1 MAIANPLTPYLALI
15 KWGVGVLLLLTAFA
29 WGWNIKGNR
38 DEAKMGGMQ
47 QTIDAQLAQLKTLNT
62 TLESVN
68 TQTDEN
74 VKAAR
79 EARERAEKAAA
90 AAEKAKAKLDKKQA
104 AWDREFEEAK
114 RNPDC
119 KELMERKLCP
129 LIKDF

>member
-1 MAIANPLTPYLALI
+1 MLSLAPIKPYLTLI
-15 KWGVGVLLLLTAFA
+15 KWGVGVLLLLGAFA
-29 WGWNIKGNR
+29 WGWNVKGNR

-47 QTIDAQLAQLKTLNT
+47 QTIDAQLLQLETLNI

-68 TQTDEN
+68 AQTEEN
-74 VKAAR
+74 VKAAK

-104 AWDREFEEAK
+104 AWDREFEKAK
-114 RNPDC
+114 RDPDC

-129 LIKDF
+129 LIQDF